1 MSRTSAEIETKFDET
16 VVLGGFAF
24 NLASNQLYAGDGTPV
39 ALRSQSARVL
49 AMLAGKPGEV
59 VSKSDLIDAIWGET
73 FVTDDSL
80 VQCITDIRKALGD
93 VDHRIIQTLTKRGYR
108 LNLATSEN
116 GPGVIF
122 RSRSRGGFLAL
133 GVLAAIAVIAFI
145 AWPDRGND
153 VAAAPSIAVL
163 AFDDLSNG
171 NDRGY
176 LSDAISEGIITE
188 LSRFPEIRV
197 IARNSSF
204 KYRDAATD
212 IRDIGKKLGATY
224 VLEGS
229 QQKYGNRLRVTYQLV
244 DAASGNHILAGKLDR
259 DLADLFVMQDDIVRS
274 VAASVGRKLSHQPPP
289 SSSMARVSALHYHL
303 QANKLRDQFSRESTA
318 EALRLNLLAVE
329 ADPTAPFGYIGLV
342 YAYGA
347 GYRRGWT
354 DLDPDEAFR
363 RARQSAEKAVK
374 LDPAN
379 YSAHRAMAWVHILA
393 GEPERAIARYRKA
406 IELNPSASDT
416 MAVMSLP
423 LMSLGRF
430 EEAIATIERAARI
443 DPHYPD
449 WFDWNLSWA
458 QYILGNCE
466 TALRTYRR
474 MANPSNLTRRTLAA
488 IYVCLGRQAEAEA
501 TIAEFLE
508 REPDY
513 TIAVVRTYMER
524 EFKKTAAVEHW
535 MEDLRIA
542 GLPE

>member
-1 MSRTSAEIETKFDET
+1 M
-16 VVLGGFAF
+16 
-24 NLASNQLYAGDGTPV
+24 AGV
-39 ALRSQSARVL
+39 
-49 AMLAGKPGEV
+49 
-59 VSKSDLIDAIWGET
+59 
-73 FVTDDSL
+73 
-80 VQCITDIRKALGD
+80 
-93 VDHRIIQTLTKRGYR
+93 
-108 LNLATSEN
+108 
-116 GPGVIF
+116 
-122 RSRSRGGFLAL
+122 LAL
-133 GVLAAIAVIAFI
+133 GVLGAIAILTFMVWPNRNSNIA
-145 AWPDRGND
+145 AT
-153 VAAAPSIAVL
+153 PSIAVL

-171 NDRGY
+171 EDRGY

-188 LSRFPEIRV
+188 LSRFSEIRV
-197 IARNSSF
+197 MAHNSSF
-204 KYRDAATD
+204 RYRDAATD

-244 DAASGNHILAGKLDR
+244 DAASGNHILAGRLDR
-259 DLADLFVMQDDIVRS
+259 DLADLFVMQDEIVRG
-274 VAASVGRKLSHQPPP
+274 VATAVGREVSHRPPP
-289 SSSMARVSALHYHL
+289 LSSKARVSALHYHL
-303 QANKLRDQFSRESTA
+303 QAMKLHDQFSRESNA
-318 EALRLNLLAVE
+318 EVLRLNLLAVE

-379 YSAHRAMAWVHILA
+379 YGAHRAMAWVHNMA

-416 MAVMSLP
+416 MAAMSMP

-474 MANPSNLTRRTLAA
+474 MANPSNLARRTLAA

-501 TIAEFLE
+501 TIVEFLE

-513 TIAVVRTYMER
+513 TIAIVRTYMER
-524 EFKKTAAVEHW
+524 EYKKTAAVERW

-542 GLPE
+542 RLPE